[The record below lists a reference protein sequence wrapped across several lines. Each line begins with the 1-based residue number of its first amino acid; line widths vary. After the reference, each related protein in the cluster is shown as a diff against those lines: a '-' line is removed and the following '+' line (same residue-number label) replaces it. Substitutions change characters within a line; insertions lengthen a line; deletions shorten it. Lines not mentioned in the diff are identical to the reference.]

1 VNRKITAA
9 AVGLLSVLGLAATA
23 SAGQKQAVAVTI
35 WPGAFITVAY
45 GSLGTARDSADLN
58 QMIGCLS
65 QGSSATCW
73 ATNAAGTTVSCSTA
87 NAADLAAIHSMNGDS
102 YLLFAWEN
110 GTGNCEWVYVRNQ
123 SNYAPKLP

>member
-1 VNRKITAA
+1 VNRKITTA
-9 AVGLLSVLGLAATA
+9 AVALLAVLGLGTSA
-23 SAGQKQAVAVTI
+23 SAGQKTTTNVVI

-45 GSLGTARDSADLN
+45 GSLGTARNSADNN
-58 QMIGCLS
+58 QLIGCLS

-73 ATNAAGTTVSCSTA
+73 ATDSTGASVSCSTSV
-87 NAADLAAIHSMNGDS
+87 AADLAAIHSMNGDS

-110 GTGNCEWVYVRNQ
+110 GTGTCEWVYVRNQ